1 MKTSVLS
8 AALAGVI
15 GLCFTVSGCTP
26 EAIDDPVQADES
38 AATNGAADATA
49 PTNEA
54 EYDSL
59 LAQEL
64 GADDYG
70 MRRYVMAFLKRG
82 PNRSQDSVEAAAMQ
96 RAHMDNINR
105 MAEEGQLLLAGP
117 FFDDGP
123 LRGIYIF
130 DVETVEEARALT
142 ETDPAIEGGRL
153 EMELH
158 PWYGPAAL
166 MKVKEISERVAR
178 QSP

>member
-1 MKTSVLS
+1 MKTTVLS
-8 AALAGVI
+8 AVFAGAI
-15 GLCFTVSGCTP
+15 GLCFTGSGCMP
-26 EAIDDPVQADES
+26 EAIDDPVQADEA

-49 PTNEA
+49 ASNEA

-123 LRGIYIF
+123 LRGIYVF

-142 ETDPAIEGGRL
+142 ETDPAIEAGRL

-166 MKVKEISERVAR
+166 MRVKEISERVTR

>member
-1 MKTSVLS
+1 MLNSLLPGVLVG
-8 AALAGVI
+8 AVA
-15 GLCFTVSGCTP
+15 LCFVGSGCAP
-26 EAIDDPVQADES
+26 EAADE
-38 AATNGAADATA
+38 NGPPEETA
-49 PTNEA
+49 G
-54 EYDSL
+54 YDSL

-70 MRRYVMAFLKRG
+70 MRRYVMALLKAG
-82 PNRSQDSVEAAAMQ
+82 PNQDQDSTTAAELQ
-96 RAHMDNINR
+96 RAHMNNINR

-117 FFDDGP
+117 FLDGGP
-123 LRGIYIF
+123 LRGIYVF

-142 ETDPAIEGGRL
+142 ETDPAVQTGRL

-166 MKVKEISERVAR
+166 KEVVEISERVTR

>member
-1 MKTSVLS
+1 MKTTFLS
-8 AALAGVI
+8 TALAGAVTFCFI
-15 GLCFTVSGCTP
+15 GSGCAP
-26 EAIDDPVQADES
+26 DNVDES
-38 AATNGAADATA
+38 VGAGETAATVG
-49 PTNEA
+49 A

-70 MRRYVMAFLKRG
+70 MRRYVMAFLKSG

-105 MAEEGQLLLAGP
+105 MAEEGQLVLAGP
-117 FFDDGP
+117 FLDDGP
-123 LRGIYIF
+123 LRGIYVF
-130 DVETVEEARALT
+130 DVETIDEARALT
-142 ETDPAIEGGRL
+142 ETDPAIEAGRL

-158 PWYGPAAL
+158 PWYGSAAL
-166 MKVKEISERVAR
+166 MKVGEISERVTL